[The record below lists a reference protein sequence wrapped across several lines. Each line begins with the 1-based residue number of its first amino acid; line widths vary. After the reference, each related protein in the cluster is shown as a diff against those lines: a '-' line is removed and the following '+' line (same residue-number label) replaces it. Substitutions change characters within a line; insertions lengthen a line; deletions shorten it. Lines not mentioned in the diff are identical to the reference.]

1 MEHEKI
7 HFENEPFM
15 AVVKGKGVE
24 PILCTPVIYEEPSRF
39 GIGIL
44 YLNGEGKIWGLIY
57 PRSMIVAW
65 RATEVLRH
73 LKRIEDDTLFYAYYT
88 GIRNPSQNDL
98 KNRVEP
104 MISKIGRDSY
114 NKIMSKKVPE
124 KIIRAT
130 LDGQKRSG
138 FDFDISSIA
147 DEITAGTIEWRQEF
161 VDAGIVLNE
170 RVKPET
176 SNRGNLLSRFLKI

>member
-24 PILCTPVIYEEPSRF
+24 PILCTPVIYEEPGRF

-57 PRSMIVAW
+57 PSSMIVAW

-104 MISKIGRDSY
+104 MIEKIGQKAYD
-114 NKIMSKKVPE
+114 KIMSMKVPE
-124 KIIRAT
+124 TIILAA
-130 LDGQKRSG
+130 LEAG